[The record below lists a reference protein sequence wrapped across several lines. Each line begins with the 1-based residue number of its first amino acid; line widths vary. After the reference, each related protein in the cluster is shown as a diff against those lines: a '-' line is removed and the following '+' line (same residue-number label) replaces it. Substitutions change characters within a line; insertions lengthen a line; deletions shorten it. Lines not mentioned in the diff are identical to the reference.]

1 MSWGHAAVVMAA
13 FIWGTNH
20 VATRALSEEVPLLA
34 LTFWRWAIA
43 VAFMVPIAW
52 RWIARD
58 AALLR
63 ANARRVALAGL
74 NGMGVFGLAISAA
87 PYYTTAANVSLISS
101 TTPLWVLLIAALT
114 RMEAITLRQAAGIAV
129 AFAGTAHIV
138 FAGEW
143 SRAATIEF
151 AAGDVIAV
159 AAAIL
164 WAVFSFQ
171 LKRLPR
177 EIHPLATTACAAAC
191 GLVFLAVLYAAWGL
205 SGRPWLRQ
213 AGATLADGQAGL
225 LVAYIAIGPSLLGNL
240 LFTAGVQRVGAA
252 TAGALLYMTPVVA
265 TVLAVT
271 VLGEALHGFHAVGIA
286 GIAAGLFMA
295 TRRGGA

>member
-1 MSWGHAAVVMAA
+1 MGWGHAAVVVAA
-13 FIWGTNH
+13 FVWGTNH
-20 VATRALSEEVPLLA
+20 VATRALSEEVPLVA

-52 RWIARD
+52 RWIRRD

-63 ANARRVALAGL
+63 GNARGIVLAGL

-114 RMEAITLRQAAGIAV
+114 RIEAITRRQAAGIAI

-138 FAGEW
+138 FAGDW
-143 SRAATIEF
+143 TRVATIEF

-164 WAVFSFQ
+164 WAIFSFQ
-171 LKRLPR
+171 MKRLPR
-177 EIHPLATTACAAAC
+177 EIHPLATTACCASGKAAASFC
-191 GLVFLAVLYAAWGL
+191 STSPSDTISPAILAKRLARPRMVTKPSSSTFTMSPVSYQPS
-205 SGRPWLRQ
+205 SG
-213 AGATLADGQAGL
+213 A
-225 LVAYIAIGPSLLGNL
+225 S
-240 LFTAGVQRVGAA
+240 
-252 TAGALLYMTPVVA
+252 MTP
-265 TVLAVT
+265 
-271 VLGEALHGFHAVGIA
+271 GFSA
-286 GIAAGLFMA
+286 
-295 TRRGGA
+295 RR

>member
-1 MSWGHAAVVMAA
+1 MPWGHAAVVLAA
-13 FIWGTNH
+13 FVWGTNH
-20 VATRALSEEVPLLA
+20 VATRALSEEVPLVA

-52 RWIARD
+52 RWIRRD

-63 ANARRVALAGL
+63 GNARGIMLAGL

-114 RMEAITLRQAAGIAV
+114 RIEAITRRQAAGIAI

-138 FAGEW
+138 FAGDW
-143 SRAATIEF
+143 TRVATIEF

-164 WAVFSFQ
+164 WAIFSFQ
-171 LKRLPR
+171 MKRLPR
-177 EIHPLATTACAAAC
+177 EIHPLATTACCAAS
-191 GLVFLAVLYAAWGL
+191 GLVLLAALYLAWGL
-205 SGRPWLRQ
+205 SGRPWFRQ
-213 AGATLADGQAGL
+213 DGAVLPDARAML
-225 LVAYIAIGPSLLGNL
+225 LVGYIAMGPSLLGNL
-240 LFTAGVQRVGAA
+240 SFTAGVQRVGAA

-271 VLGEALHGFHAVGIA
+271 VLGEALHLFHAVGIA
-286 GIAAGLFMA
+286 CIATGLVMA
-295 TRRGGA
+295 TRRA

>member
-1 MSWGHAAVVMAA
+1 MGWGHAAVVAAA
-13 FIWGTNH
+13 FVWGTNH
-20 VATRALSEEVPLLA
+20 VATRALSEDVPLVA

-52 RWIARD
+52 RWIRRD

-63 ANARRVALAGL
+63 AHARGVAMAGL

-114 RMEAITLRQAAGIAV
+114 RIEAITGRQAAGIAI

-138 FAGEW
+138 FAGDW
-143 SRAATIEF
+143 TRVATIEF

-159 AAAIL
+159 VAAIL
-164 WAVFSFQ
+164 WATFSFQ
-171 LKRLPR
+171 MKRLPR
-177 EIHPLATTACAAAC
+177 EIHPLATTACCAAC
-191 GLVFLAVLYAAWGL
+191 GLVLLGALYAAWGI
-205 SGRPWLRQ
+205 SGHPWFRQ
-213 AGATLADGQAGL
+213 AGASLPDGSAAL

-240 LFTAGVQRVGAA
+240 FFTAGVQRVGAA

-271 VLGEALHGFHAVGIA
+271 VLGEALHAFHAIGIA
-286 GIAAGLFMA
+286 GIATVMA
-295 TRRGGA
+295 TRRG